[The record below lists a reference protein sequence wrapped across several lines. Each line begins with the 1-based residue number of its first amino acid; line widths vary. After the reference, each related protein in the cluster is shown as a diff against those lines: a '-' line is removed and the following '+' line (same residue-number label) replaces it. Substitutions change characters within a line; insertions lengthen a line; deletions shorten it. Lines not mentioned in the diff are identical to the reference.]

1 MSTQVPSPR
10 LPSVH
15 RELSFCFGWDTP
27 ISGFSDTYRKQD
39 YSQCL
44 SNHKEFCVS
53 IITMKISMEKQTK
66 GMKKI
71 QGIINIQNMKDV
83 SCHFITK
90 IFQLKAKL
98 FIFCQECKYMFKW

>member
-1 MSTQVPSPR
+1 
-10 LPSVH
+10 
-15 RELSFCFGWDTP
+15 
-27 ISGFSDTYRKQD
+27 
-39 YSQCL
+39 
-44 SNHKEFCVS
+44 
-53 IITMKISMEKQTK
+53 MKISMEKQTK

-98 FIFCQECKYMFKW
+98 FIFVKSVNTCLSDNFKIRENAGLLLREYLVINSQEGNF